1 MKTLL
6 LIDASALVHR
16 AFHALPPLTGPGQR
30 PVGALYGVSTIIM
43 KILQEPDD
51 YIVALLDRPEPTF
64 RKEQF
69 NDYKIHRPKAPDE
82 LISQI
87 KEVRNLFSKFNIKTF
102 EMAGFEAD
110 DLIGTLA
117 KKFRQVPDLQIKIL
131 TGDLDTLQLV
141 EDDKVVVE
149 FLKTGV
155 SEIKT
160 YNEVAVIERYGLPP
174 KQLPDFKGLVGDVS
188 DNIPGVAGIGPKTAA
203 PLISR
208 YQTLDNFFIE
218 IENDPLIV
226 KTTAIK
232 KILNSKEQALLSRDL
247 ARIHCDAPLEI
258 KDISEAVFNDFNKEE
273 LKEYFQGLGF
283 ASLVKRIDNL
293 SASM

>member
-87 KEVRNLFSKFNIKTF
+87 KEVHNLFSKFNIKTF

-141 EDDKVVVE
+141 EGDKVVVE

-160 YNEVAVIERYGLPP
+160 YNEAAVIERYGLPP

-203 PLISR
+203 PLISK

-232 KILNSKEQALLSRDL
+232 KILESKEQALLSRDL
-247 ARIHCDAPLEI
+247 SRIHCDAPLEI

-293 SASM
+293 SASI

>member
-16 AFHALPPLTGPGQR
+16 AFHALPPLTGPGGR

-64 RKEQF
+64 RKERF

-87 KEVRNLFSKFNIKTF
+87 KEVHNLFSKFNIKTF

-117 KKFRQVPDLQIKIL
+117 KKFRQIPDLQIKIL

-203 PLISR
+203 PLISK

-232 KILNSKEQALLSRDL
+232 KILDSKEQALLSRDL
-247 ARIHCDAPLEI
+247 SRIHCDAPLEI
-258 KDISEAVFNDFNKEE
+258 KDISEAIFNDFNKEE

-293 SASM
+293 SASI